1 MVRLPL
7 SRSGREVLD
16 VASRAAEE
24 AGSLLLKHM
33 YGQLKLGHKEGRAN
47 LVTDVDVMAEKTVIG
62 VLQSEFPD
70 FNILS
75 EESPAVARDSRFTWV
90 IDPLDGTNNYV
101 HGVPFICVSIGLALG
116 QEVVLGVVYDPVRKE
131 LFTAR
136 ECHCA
141 SLNGAPISVA
151 SRTTVNLAFLGVDLG
166 YDADKGRA
174 MLDFLKAPWPE
185 IGGFRLMGSAAL
197 GLTYVACGRLD
208 AYIHPYLYPWDVA
221 AAISLVEEAGGKIT
235 DWQGQ
240 PATIGSR
247 VVVAANDTLHGE
259 FLRLIQGQSQ
269 LRFDGV

>member
-1 MVRLPL
+1 MVHLPL
-7 SRSGREVLD
+7 SRSGREALE

-33 YGQLKLGHKEGRAN
+33 HGQLKLGQKEGRAN
-47 LVTDVDVMAEKTVIG
+47 LVTDVDILAEKTVIE
-62 VLQSEFPD
+62 VLQGEFPD

-75 EESPAVARDSRFTWV
+75 EESPAVVRDSQFTWV

-101 HGVPFICVSIGLALG
+101 HGVPFICVSVGLALG
-116 QEVVLGVVYDPVRKE
+116 QDVVLGVIYDPVRKE

-136 ECHCA
+136 EGHGA
-141 SLNGAPISVA
+141 LLNGAPISVA
-151 SRTTVNLAFLGVDLG
+151 QRTAVREAFLGVDLG

-174 MLDFLKAPWPE
+174 MLDFLKVPWPD

-208 AYIHPYLYPWDVA
+208 AYIHPYLYPWDLA
-221 AAISLVEEAGGKIT
+221 AAIALVEEAGGKIT

-240 PATIGSR
+240 SATIESR
-247 VVVAANDTLHGE
+247 VIIAANETLHGE
-259 FLRLIQGQSQ
+259 LLKLIQGQ
-269 LRFDGV
+269 LELPLEGI

>member
-1 MVRLPL
+1 MVHLPL
-7 SRSGREVLD
+7 SRSGREVLQ

-33 YGQLKLGHKEGRAN
+33 YGQLKLGQKEGRAN

-62 VLQSEFPD
+62 VVQSEFPD

-75 EESPAVARDSRFTWV
+75 EESPAVARDSQFTWV

-101 HGVPFICVSIGLALG
+101 HGVPFICVSVGLALG
-116 QEVVLGVVYDPVRKE
+116 REVVLGVIYDPVRKE

-136 ECHCA
+136 KGHGA
-141 SLNGAPISVA
+141 SLNGVPISVA
-151 SRTTVNLAFLGVDLG
+151 QRTATKEAFLGVDLG
-166 YDADKGRA
+166 YDADKGKA
-174 MLDFLKAPWPE
+174 MLDFVKVPWPD
-185 IGGFRLMGSAAL
+185 IGGLRLMGSAAL

-221 AAISLVEEAGGKIT
+221 AAISLVEESGGKIT

-240 PATIGSR
+240 PATIESR
-247 VVVAANDTLHGE
+247 VIVAANEALHAE
-259 FLRLIQGQSQ
+259 FLKLIQGQ
-269 LRFDGV
+269 LELPLKGV

>member
-1 MVRLPL
+1 MVSLPL
-7 SRSGREVLD
+7 SRSGREALE
-16 VASRAAEE
+16 VASQAAEE

-33 YGQLKLGHKEGRAN
+33 YGQLKLGQKEGRAN

-75 EESPAVARDSRFTWV
+75 EESPAVARDSQFTWV

-116 QEVVLGVVYDPVRKE
+116 QEAVLGVIYDPVRKE

-136 ECHCA
+136 KGRGA
-141 SLNGAPISVA
+141 SLNGLPIAVA
-151 SRTTVNLAFLGVDLG
+151 QRTAIGEAFLGVDLG
-166 YDADKGRA
+166 YDADKGKA
-174 MLDFLKAPWPE
+174 MLDFVQVPWPD
-185 IGGFRLMGSAAL
+185 IGGLRLMGSAAL

-221 AAISLVEEAGGKIT
+221 AAIALVEESGGKIT
-235 DWQGQ
+235 DWQGK
-240 PATIGSR
+240 PATIESR
-247 VVVAANDTLHGE
+247 VIVAANEALHRD
-259 FLRLIQGQSQ
+259 FLKLIQGQSQ
-269 LRFDGV
+269 LRLEGV